1 MEMIA
6 SALETDAINSLIK
19 IYREHITLHL
29 LFRSQTKRNQVMTN
43 FDHGEIMFDP
53 IEG

>member
-1 MEMIA
+1 MEMMT
-6 SALETDAINSLIK
+6 SEYETEAINSLIK

-29 LFRSQTKRNQVMTN
+29 LFRSQTNKNKIITN
-43 FDHGEIMFDP
+43 FNHGEIMYDP